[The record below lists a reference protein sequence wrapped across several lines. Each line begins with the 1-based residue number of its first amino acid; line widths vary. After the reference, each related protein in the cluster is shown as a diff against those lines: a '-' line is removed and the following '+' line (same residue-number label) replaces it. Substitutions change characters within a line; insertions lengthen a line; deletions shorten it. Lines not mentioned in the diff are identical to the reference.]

1 MMTIIVL
8 AGGSDQIALIN
19 ELKKRGHKTILVDF
33 FENPPA
39 KPYADKHIVAS
50 TLDTNAVRDI
60 AIRYKVDMI
69 CTACTDQALL
79 TVAKVSEELGLPT
92 YLSYQTALNVTN
104 KTYMKKLMIQ
114 NNIPTSNFI
123 ISNQSCNINVSKL
136 VFPVV
141 VKPADCN
148 SSKGVIKVNTPQDLL
163 SPLQEA
169 VAFSRTK
176 TAIVEEYM
184 EGEEISADFYVEGN
198 HAKLLCATKSKKVRN
213 TNSFTIIQSC
223 YPAINEQQELVL
235 LKIGQQ
241 IVNIF
246 QITDAPLLVQLI
258 CNGDNM
264 RVVEFS
270 ARMGG
275 GSKYR
280 FIEILSGV
288 NIMEKYVDLLMGQKP
303 NVSPQKQVSYASTN
317 FIYCHSGI
325 IKTIEGF
332 DYLKDHKIID
342 EYFEYKTVGMEITQ
356 AKTSGDRPA
365 GYIVTANSKEELERK
380 MLIAD
385 STIKIINTN
394 DKDIMIHG
402 WI

>member
-1 MMTIIVL
+1 MKIIVL
-8 AGGSDQIALIN
+8 AGGADQIALIN

-39 KPYADKHIVAS
+39 KPYADMHIVAS
-50 TLDTNAVRDI
+50 TLDMNAVRDI

-104 KTYMKKLMIQ
+104 KTYMKKLMIK

-169 VAFSRTK
+169 IAFSRTR

-184 EGEEISADFYVEGN
+184 DGEEISADFYVEGDQ
-198 HAKLLCATKSKKVRN
+198 AKLLCATKSKKVRN
-213 TNSFTIIQSC
+213 TCSFTIIQSC
-223 YPAINEQQELVL
+223 YPAINEQQERVL
-235 LKIGQQ
+235 LIIGQQ
-241 IVNIF
+241 IANTF
-246 QITDAPLLVQLI
+246 QITNAPLLVQLI
-258 CNGDNM
+258 CKGDNM

-275 GSKYR
+275 GSKYK
-280 FIEILSGV
+280 FIEILSNV
-288 NIMEKYVDLLMGQKP
+288 NIMGKYVDLLMGHKP
-303 NVSPQKQVSYASTN
+303 FVTPRKQVNYASTN
-317 FIYCHSGI
+317 FIYCYPGV
-325 IKTIEGF
+325 IKRIEGLEF
-332 DYLKDHKIID
+332 LRTQNVILDFFK
-342 EYFEYKTVGMEITQ
+342 YKTEGMEITQ

-365 GYIVTANSKEELERK
+365 GYIITADSKEELERK

-385 STIKIINTN
+385 STIKIIDTN

>member
-1 MMTIIVL
+1 MTIIVL
-8 AGGSDQIALIN
+8 AGGSDQIALIK

-33 FENPPA
+33 YENPPA

-50 TLDTNAVRDI
+50 TLDMKAVRDI
-60 AIRYKVDMI
+60 AIKYKVDMI

-104 KTYMKKLMIQ
+104 KTYMKKIMIE
-114 NNIPTSNFI
+114 NNIPTSNFKI
-123 ISNQSCNINVSKL
+123 ANPSCIFNENEL

-148 SSKGVIKVNTPQDLL
+148 SSKGVIKVNSPKELL

-169 VAFSRTK
+169 IAFSRTK

-198 HAKLLCATKSKKVRN
+198 HAKLLCATKSKKVKN
-213 TNSFTIIQSC
+213 TNSFTIIQSY
-223 YPAINEQQELVL
+223 YPAINEQQERILQE
-235 LKIGQQ
+235 IGQQ
-241 IVNIF
+241 IANSF
-246 QITDAPLLVQLI
+246 RITDAPLLVQLI
-258 CNGDNM
+258 CKEDNL

-275 GSKYR
+275 GSKYK

-288 NIMEKYVDLLMGQKP
+288 NIMEKYVDLLMGQKAFVTP
-303 NVSPQKQVSYASTN
+303 KKQVNYASTN
-317 FIYCHSGI
+317 YIYCHPGI
-325 IKTIEGF
+325 IKKIEGLEF
-332 DYLKDHKIID
+332 LKAQKIIFN
-342 EYFEYKTVGMEITQ
+342 YFKYKTEGMEITQ

-365 GYIVTANSKEELERK
+365 GYIVTADSKEELKRK

-385 STIKIINTN
+385 STIKILDTN

>member
-1 MMTIIVL
+1 
-8 AGGSDQIALIN
+8 
-19 ELKKRGHKTILVDF
+19 
-33 FENPPA
+33 
-39 KPYADKHIVAS
+39 
-50 TLDTNAVRDI
+50 
-60 AIRYKVDMI
+60 MI

-114 NNIPTSNFI
+114 NKIPTSNFI
-123 ISNQSCNINVSKL
+123 IANQSSIINVSEL
-136 VFPVV
+136 NFPVV

-148 SSKGVIKVNTPQDLL
+148 SSKGVIKVKTPQDLL

-184 EGEEISADFYVEGN
+184 EGEEISADFYIEGN
-198 HAKLLCATKSKKVRN
+198 HAKLLCATKSKKVRD
-213 TNSFTIIQSC
+213 TNSFTIIQSF
-223 YPAINEQQELVL
+223 YPAINERQENK
-235 LKIGQQ
+235 LKEIGQQ
-241 IVNIF
+241 IANAF
-246 QITDAPLLVQLI
+246 HITDSPLLVQLI
-258 CNGDNM
+258 CKDDDM

-275 GSKYR
+275 GSKYK

-288 NIMEKYVDLLMGQKP
+288 NIMEKYVDLLLGQKP
-303 NVSPQKQVSYASTN
+303 SVTPRKQVAYASTN
-317 FIYCHSGI
+317 FIYCHPGI
-325 IKTIEGF
+325 IKAIEGL
-332 DYLKDHKIID
+332 DYLKEQTVID
-342 EYFEYKTVGMEITQ
+342 EYFEYKTTGMEITQ

-380 MLIAD
+380 ILIAD

-394 DKDIMIHG
+394 GKDIMIHG